1 MTRPSVGRARDL
13 LHGSIDKE
21 EPAEQGAPAGCGAD
35 PLVVQ
40 ACSRMIPVA
49 VRLLL
54 EVADCVPKSGVKPSL
69 GDGDVIAS
77 PENIP
82 TVVRFGTLVD
92 LEQVKL
98 EVTAVA
104 HVLQQDVVEVGM
116 SETKILAVLHRDDTV
131 QLSVHLELHAME
143 RARMDT

>member
-1 MTRPSVGRARDL
+1 MRPSVGCARDL
-13 LHGSIDKE
+13 LHGSEDE
-21 EPAEQGAPAGCGAD
+21 EHAEQGVPASCGAD

-40 ACSRMIPVA
+40 ACSRTIPVA
-49 VRLLL
+49 LGLLL
-54 EVADCVPKSGVKPSL
+54 EVADWVPKSGVKPSL

-98 EVTAVA
+98 EVTVVA

-116 SETKILAVLHRDDTV
+116 NETKILVVLHRAGTV

-143 RARMDT
+143 RTHTDT